1 VVATIFGHQ
10 GGWDEALMVLVPI
23 GLFVGLLMI
32 ANRRAKAIQSKRMEE
47 RETAQPLDPSSN
59 SSSGEAK

>member
-1 VVATIFGHQ
+1 
-10 GGWDEALMVLVPI
+10 MVLVPI